1 MDPQLVDAW
10 VMIARLRAARGDVK
24 GATNALR
31 DGLAANPNDVNLT
44 KILKDLRR
52 SNRPN

>member
-1 MDPQLVDAW
+1 MQVLVIVAQ
-10 VMIARLRAARGDVK
+10 RLRAARGDVK
-24 GATNALR
+24 GATNALC

>member
-1 MDPQLVDAW
+1 MNPQRVDAW
-10 VMIARLRAARGDVK
+10 AMIARLRAAQGDVES
-24 GATNALR
+24 ATNALL

-44 KILKDLRR
+44 KILKDFRR